1 MVAQMLGVCQ
11 VSGELND
18 RKLERSVPAAY
29 HEKEMGVHG
38 GSIRGKRAV
47 AAETWR
53 LVLECSMAQVGR
65 ASGILQRLGLTPGH
79 MKLLMQLDENEGRAM
94 GTLAHSFRCDAS
106 TMTWLVDRLE
116 ERGLV
121 ERRMLPGDRR
131 VKAVALTPLGVE
143 TKDELAK
150 RLYEPPAE
158 LLSLDRDALE
168 RLRGALT
175 KIRDAGQEALVGAPG
190 SVTGAARSTG

>member
-1 MVAQMLGVCQ
+1 MIGMLKGRCPP
-11 VSGELND
+11 
-18 RKLERSVPAAY
+18 RIMKT
-29 HEKEMGVHG
+29 MGVHG
-38 GSIRGKRAV
+38 ATIRGKKAV

-65 ASGILQRLGLTPGH
+65 ASGTLQRLGLTPGH
-79 MKLLMQLDENEGRAM
+79 MKLLMQLDQDEGRAM

-121 ERRMLPGDRR
+121 ERRMLPSDRR

-143 TKDELAK
+143 TKAELAK
-150 RLYEPPAE
+150 RLYEPPPE
-158 LLSLDRDALE
+158 LLALDRDALE
-168 RLRGALT
+168 RLKAALT
-175 KIRDAGQEALVGAPG
+175 KIRDAGQEPVVGDPG
-190 SVTGAARSTG
+190 SVTGLARSTG